1 MLDFD
6 GLCGEKILQ
15 VRLPTEFGLF
25 EGELE
30 NLLKAHWT
38 GMKAE
43 YTLTGLDS
51 PQRCLNALYLLIMFV
66 DVENSVE
73 QMIKT

>member
-6 GLCGEKILQ
+6 GLYGEKILQ
-15 VRLPTEFGLF
+15 VSLPTEFGLF

-38 GMKAE
+38 RMKAE
-43 YTLTGLDS
+43 YTLTGLNS
-51 PQRCLNALYLLIMFV
+51 TQRCLNVLYLLIMFV
-66 DVENSVE
+66 NVENSVE
-73 QMIKT
+73 KMIKA

>member
-1 MLDFD
+1 MSL
-6 GLCGEKILQ
+6 L
-15 VRLPTEFGLF
+15 TEFGLF

>member
-1 MLDFD
+1 M
-6 GLCGEKILQ
+6 Q
-15 VRLPTEFGLF
+15 VRLPSEFGLF

-38 GMKAE
+38 GMKTE
-43 YTLTGLDS
+43 YTLMGLNS
-51 PQRCLNALYLLIMFV
+51 PQRCLKVLYLLIIFI

-73 QMIKT
+73 KMIKA

>member
-51 PQRCLNALYLLIMFV
+51 PQRCLKVLYLLIIFI

-73 QMIKT
+73 